1 MASCWVEGE
10 NMVDGVA
17 TIAGLECIFQSILN
31 IAFRLAGLG
40 VFAMLIIG
48 GFKYLTAGG
57 DPKNVE
63 SATKTITYGL
73 YGLAMI
79 IVSWFVLLL
88 IKEFTGIDVTVFQVI
103 Q

>member
-1 MASCWVEGE
+1 
-10 NMVDGVA
+10 MVDGVA